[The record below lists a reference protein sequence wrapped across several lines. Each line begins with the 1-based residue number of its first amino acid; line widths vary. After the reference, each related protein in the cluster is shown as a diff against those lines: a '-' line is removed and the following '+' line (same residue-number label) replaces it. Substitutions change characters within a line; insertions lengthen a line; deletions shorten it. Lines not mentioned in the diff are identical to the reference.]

1 VNGLSLQ
8 DENGFSRLLMTT
20 PENPKYAG
28 LVRGLGLWAATAVVV
43 GSMIGQA
50 IFLVPGDVARELGS
64 QRAAMLCWT
73 IGGFVALFGILC
85 YAELGAAIPEAG
97 GAYVYLSRGL
107 SPLWGFLYG
116 WTSTMIMRPAS
127 AATIAAGLL
136 RFATFLLPPL
146 SAPIFIWHIWIPFQS
161 QPYQFSFTLAQ
172 SVAAGM
178 IVLVT
183 VINYFGVRAAGRFQI
198 LLSSLKVAAVAALV
212 ILGLT
217 LAGKSCSIQPLL
229 EPSSHYS
236 GLGAFLSALVPV
248 MVAYNGFSVLGE
260 VGGEII
266 NPRKNFP
273 RAAIIGVLVVVSLY
287 LLINWVYLHVLG
299 LSRVAHS
306 QHVASD
312 AMSLLLGTKGAEWMT
327 LGMIVSAFGSL
338 HVNFLGGPRVP
349 YAMARDGVFFSF
361 AKRVQPRF
369 HTPSGA
375 VIFQGCVAIL
385 LVLTGSYQEIY
396 SLGMFAISASFAMT
410 ALALIRLRSTEAE
423 LTRPYRV
430 WGYPWTVLAFGAAS
444 FAISMNLWLVRPVR
458 SSIGL
463 TIILLGVP
471 FFRRWRGRASSSIAG
486 TGTVEVVSVPLTKN
500 FGKT

>member
-1 VNGLSLQ
+1 
-8 DENGFSRLLMTT
+8 MTT
-20 PENPKYAG
+20 PEKPKYAG
-28 LVRGLGLWAATAVVV
+28 LIRGLGLWAATAVVV

-64 QRAAMLCWT
+64 QRAVMLCWT

-85 YAELGAAIPEAG
+85 YAELGAAMPEAG

-107 SPLWGFLYG
+107 SPVWGFLYG
-116 WTSTMIMRPAS
+116 WTSAMIMRPAS

-136 RFATFLLPPL
+136 RFATFLLPSL
-146 SAPIFIWHIWIPFQS
+146 SAPLFIRHIWIPFQS
-161 QPYQFSFTLAQ
+161 QPYQFTCTLAQ

-178 IVLVT
+178 IVLVAI
-183 VINYFGVRAAGRFQI
+183 INYFGVRTAGRFQI
-198 LLSSLKVAAVAALV
+198 LLSSLKVAAVAAIV

-217 LAGKSCSIQPLL
+217 LVGKSTEVQILL
-229 EPSSHYS
+229 EPSLHYT
-236 GLGAFLSALVPV
+236 GLGAFLSALVPA

-260 VGGEII
+260 LGGEIV
-266 NPRKNFP
+266 NPRKNLP
-273 RAAIIGVLVVVSLY
+273 RAAIAGVLVVVSFY

-299 LSRVAHS
+299 VSRVAHS

-327 LGMIVSAFGSL
+327 LAMIVSAFGSL

-375 VIFQGCVAIL
+375 VIFQGCVAIV
-385 LVLTGSYQEIY
+385 LVLTGTYQEVY
-396 SLGMFAISASFAMT
+396 SLGMFAISAFFALT
-410 ALALIRLRSTEAE
+410 AVALIRLRSTEAE
-423 LTRPYRV
+423 LNRPYRV
-430 WGYPWTVLAFGAAS
+430 WGYPWTVFAFGAAA
-444 FAISMNLWLVRPVR
+444 FAISVNLWLVRPVR

-463 TIILLGVP
+463 AIILLGVP
-471 FFRRWRGRASSSIAG
+471 FFYHWRARSSIASA
-486 TGTVEVVSVPLTKN
+486 GTVELVSVCLTQNCEKP
-500 FGKT
+500 

>member
-1 VNGLSLQ
+1 MSTS
-8 DENGFSRLLMTT
+8 ENS
-20 PENPKYAG
+20 KYAG
-28 LVRGLGLWAATAVVV
+28 LIRGLGLWAATAVVV

-64 QRAAMLCWT
+64 QRAVMLCWT

-85 YAELGAAIPEAG
+85 YAELGAAMPEAG
-97 GAYVYLSRGL
+97 GAYIYLSRGL
-107 SPLWGFLYG
+107 GPVWGFLYG
-116 WTSTMIMRPAS
+116 WTSAIIMRPAS

-136 RFATFLLPPL
+136 RFATFLLPSL
-146 SAPIFIWHIWIPFQS
+146 STPIFTWHIWIPSQS
-161 QPYQFSFTLAQ
+161 QPYQFTFTFAQ
-172 SVAAGM
+172 SGAAAM

-183 VINYFGVRAAGRFQI
+183 VINYFGVRTAGRFQI
-198 LLSSLKVAAVAALV
+198 LLSSLKVAAVAAIV

-217 LAGKSCSIQPLL
+217 LVGKGSGVQPLL
-229 EPSSHYS
+229 EPSSHD
-236 GLGAFLSALVPV
+236 GGVGMFLSALVPA

-260 VGGEII
+260 LGGEIV
-266 NPRKNFP
+266 NPRKNLP
-273 RAAIIGVLVVVSLY
+273 RAAIVGVLVVVSLY

-299 LSRVAHS
+299 FSQVAHS

-312 AMSLLLGTKGAEWMT
+312 AMSVLLGNKGAEWMT
-327 LGMIVSAFGSL
+327 LAMIVSAFGSL

-385 LVLTGSYQEIY
+385 LVLTGTYQEVY
-396 SLGMFAISASFAMT
+396 SLGMFAISTFFALT
-410 ALALIRLRSTEAE
+410 ALALIRLRSTEPE
-423 LTRPYRV
+423 LFRPYRV
-430 WGYPWTVLAFGAAS
+430 WGYPWTVVAFGAAS
-444 FAISMNLWLVRPVR
+444 LAISVNLWLVRPVR

-463 TIILLGVP
+463 AIILLGVP
-471 FFRRWRGRASSSIAG
+471 FFHRWRGRARISIAS
-486 TGTVEVVSVPLTKN
+486 TGAVELSTLSLI
-500 FGKT
+500 

>member
-1 VNGLSLQ
+1 MPTREIRVG
-8 DENGFSRLLMTT
+8 
-20 PENPKYAG
+20 PG
-28 LVRGLGLWAATAVVV
+28 LVRCLSLCAATAVVV

-50 IFLVPGDVARELGS
+50 IFLVPGDIARELGS
-64 QRAAMLCWT
+64 PGAVMLCWT
-73 IGGFVALFGILC
+73 IGGFVALFGVLC

-107 SPLWGFLYG
+107 SPVWGFLYG
-116 WTSTMIMRPAS
+116 WTSAMIMRPAS

-136 RFATFLLPPL
+136 RFATFLLPSL
-146 SAPIFIWHIWIPFQS
+146 GTPIFIWHIWIPFQS
-161 QPYQFSFTLAQ
+161 QPYQFVFTFAQ
-172 SVAAGM
+172 SVAAAM

-183 VINYFGVRAAGRFQI
+183 IINYFGVRTAGRFQI
-198 LLSSLKVAAVAALV
+198 LLSSLKVAAVAAIV

-217 LAGKSCSIQPLL
+217 LAGNSSGVQPWL

-236 GLGAFLSALVPV
+236 GFGAFLSALVPA

-260 VGGEII
+260 LGGEIV
-266 NPRKNFP
+266 NPRKNLP
-273 RAAIIGVLVVVSLY
+273 RAAIVGVLVVVSFY

-299 LSRVAHS
+299 FSRVAHS
-306 QHVASD
+306 QNVASD
-312 AMSLLLGTKGAEWMT
+312 AISLLLGTKGAEWMT
-327 LGMIVSAFGSL
+327 LAMIVSAFGSL

-385 LVLTGSYQEIY
+385 LVLTGTYQEVY
-396 SLGMFAISASFAMT
+396 SLGMFAISTFFALT
-410 ALALIRLRSTEAE
+410 ALAVIRLRGTEAE

-430 WGYPWTVLAFGAAS
+430 WGYPWTVVAFGAAS
-444 FAISMNLWLVRPVR
+444 FAISVNLWLIRPIR

-463 TIILLGVP
+463 ATILLGVP
-471 FFRRWRGRASSSIAG
+471 FFHYWRRRDVTGSHLVEATACGLSDRACS
-486 TGTVEVVSVPLTKN
+486 
-500 FGKT
+500 

>member
-1 VNGLSLQ
+1 
-8 DENGFSRLLMTT
+8 MTS

-28 LVRGLGLWAATAVVV
+28 LIRGLGLWAATAVVV

-64 QRAAMLCWT
+64 QRAVMLCWT

-85 YAELGAAIPEAG
+85 YAELGAAMPEAG

-107 SPLWGFLYG
+107 GPVWGFLYG
-116 WTSTMIMRPAS
+116 WTSAMIMRPAS

-136 RFATFLLPPL
+136 RFATFLLPSL
-146 SAPIFIWHIWIPFQS
+146 SAPLFIRHIWIPFQP
-161 QPYQFSFTLAQ
+161 QPYQFTFTLAQ
-172 SVAAGM
+172 SGAAAM

-183 VINYFGVRAAGRFQI
+183 TINYFGVRTAGRFQI
-198 LLSSLKVAAVAALV
+198 LLSSLKVAAVAAIV

-217 LAGKSCSIQPLL
+217 LAGNSSGVQPLL
-229 EPSSHYS
+229 EPNSHYS
-236 GLGAFLSALVPV
+236 GLGAFLSALVPA

-260 VGGEII
+260 LGGEIVS
-266 NPRKNFP
+266 PRKNLP
-273 RAAIIGVLVVVSLY
+273 RAAIVGVLLVVSFY

-299 LSRVAHS
+299 FSRVAHS

-327 LGMIVSAFGSL
+327 LAMIVSAFGSL

-385 LVLTGSYQEIY
+385 LVLTGTYQEVY
-396 SLGMFAISASFAMT
+396 SLGMFAISTFSALT
-410 ALALIRLRSTEAE
+410 ALALIRLRRTELE

-430 WGYPWTVLAFGAAS
+430 WGYPWTVVAFGGAS

-463 TIILLGVP
+463 AIILLGVP
-471 FFRRWRGRASSSIAG
+471 FFHHWRGRARSSIASA
-486 TGTVEVVSVPLTKN
+486 GTVELVSVP
-500 FGKT
+500 